1 MGPSGRDLVIF
12 AIFLGTV
19 VRVIEC
25 PDTLRRRQRHVVPEA
40 HPEWP
45 EGRHGVYVVNSQGQ
59 RYRTSSHNLDSERP
73 TNSIPDRLVDELLA
87 SGDNSAQTIDHFA
100 SPVTEHTTTLSPWT
114 DFRETIV
121 YSAENTDGTTI
132 TELPSTTEDYE
143 DSRETYIPGQGRPD
157 CILGPAEIYLSWWLK
172 NDGSLRTSATRRP
185 AMRLTESKIYE
196 KIRSR
201 LQERQLGNFPI
212 VFLSIAKNGLTR
224 IPFDSLQLVTGSLE
238 YLSLTGNSLQI
249 LDANTYSESTVFPAM
264 EQLKELDVRRCLI
277 EVIANNAFTGLRN
290 LRKLY
295 LSHNRITELSGATFV
310 SLPLLMHLDVSFNTP
325 ELWETPLHMGDALER
340 AIGGVRLAPET
351 FAGLEKLKFLDF
363 SHTRVEAAST
373 NAFSHLPRLVQQLSL
388 CHTGVQIIGYGMF
401 NGTNL
406 QVLDI
411 SGNPQ
416 LTNTMRANTFEG
428 LEDKLEILS
437 FQDSNV
443 KHLSWLQHLTKLR
456 MLMLRGNNI
465 NQLSNTTF
473 IHTPQLEILD
483 LSANH
488 IGNWYTRI
496 FDENRLLRILNLR
509 ENNINM
515 MTTQMLDDFER
526 LEFLGI
532 GKNDFICSCILREF
546 IDMAANNN
554 RPINLIA
561 NNAFTGLRN
570 LRKLY
575 LSHNRIT
582 ELSGA
587 TFVSLPLLMHLDVSF
602 NTPELW
608 ETPLHM
614 GDALERAIG
623 AYGMFNGTNLQV
635 LDISGNPQLTNTMR
649 ANTFEGLEDKLEILS
664 FQDSNVK
671 HLSWLQH
678 LTKLRM
684 LMLRGNNINQLSNT
698 TFIHTPQL
706 EILDLSANHIGNWY
720 TRVFD
725 DNRLLRILNL
735 RENNIN
741 MMTTQMLDDFERL
754 EFLGIGKND
763 FICSCILREFI
774 DMAANNNRP
783 INCTIYVN
791 PMPDIND
798 FLIEE
803 VIQHYH
809 ENIDE
814 KRTRRSVPQF
824 TAKAKYDLLYISQAE
839 FERLGAETQKN
850 GFRAVELK
858 DDENCTRQAPPS
870 AIRKCPQ
877 RFQPRTTTEIIFTF
891 QLLDFQEN
899 DYRCINSS
907 TNREHFFSEI
917 ESCLSDRSNWPNLV
931 QSLRQANNS
940 LVTILIVAFILLTI
954 FCFGYYKWWY
964 IRYFLI
970 IIKNATILSFLDKEK
985 EKVRQGASDDAFM
998 YDVFVSFCDENRPW
1012 VLEELLPNIEARRE
1026 ISVCMHERDFQVGVS
1041 ILENIISCMD
1051 RSRCLLL
1058 VISQSFLLSQ

>member
-59 RYRTSSHNLDSERP
+59 RYRTSSHNLDSEIP

-121 YSAENTDGTTI
+121 YSAENTDGTTF

-185 AMRLTESKIYE
+185 ENSLFLDLSAMRLTESKIYE

-554 RPINLIA
+554 RPIN
-561 NNAFTGLRN
+561 
-570 LRKLY
+570 
-575 LSHNRIT
+575 
-582 ELSGA
+582 
-587 TFVSLPLLMHLDVSF
+587 
-602 NTPELW
+602 
-608 ETPLHM
+608 
-614 GDALERAIG
+614 
-623 AYGMFNGTNLQV
+623 
-635 LDISGNPQLTNTMR
+635 
-649 ANTFEGLEDKLEILS
+649 
-664 FQDSNVK
+664 
-671 HLSWLQH
+671 
-678 LTKLRM
+678 
-684 LMLRGNNINQLSNT
+684 
-698 TFIHTPQL
+698 
-706 EILDLSANHIGNWY
+706 
-720 TRVFD
+720 
-725 DNRLLRILNL
+725 
-735 RENNIN
+735 
-741 MMTTQMLDDFERL
+741 
-754 EFLGIGKND
+754 
-763 FICSCILREFI
+763 
-774 DMAANNNRP
+774 
-783 INCTIYVN
+783 CTIYVN

-824 TAKAKYDLLYISQAE
+824 AGKPLPVHKDASRQDEEDTAVYEATLAIYDLPSRMYYEYVKSINSSYANMIVAKAKYDLLYISQAE

-1058 VISQSFLLSQ
+1058 VISQSFLLSQWCQFEMHLAQHRLLETCREQLVLILLEDVPKRKRPKTLQFLMRTKTYIRWPTPSKRRRKDSPNSEEKEAPDKSLQEERKLFWKRLRRALISHEWESDSTTV